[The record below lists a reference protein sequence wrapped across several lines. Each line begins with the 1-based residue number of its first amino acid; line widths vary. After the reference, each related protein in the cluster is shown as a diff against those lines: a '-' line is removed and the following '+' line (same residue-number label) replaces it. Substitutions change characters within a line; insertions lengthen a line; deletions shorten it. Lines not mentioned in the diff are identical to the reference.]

1 MPLKALIFD
10 VDGTLADTERD
21 GHLPACNAA
30 FAALGYPIRW
40 AWEEFVALQP
50 IHGNALRMRQA
61 LERLQPPLPP
71 DELEAAAQRLKKLK
85 RQLYIEQYL
94 PRLSLRPGVRSL
106 LAGALER
113 GVQLAIVSTSDD
125 EQIHA
130 LLRHHLPEA
139 APHFNP
145 VLGKDAGQKTAPDSP
160 LYRRALAEL
169 GTPISETLV
178 IEDSQLGFH
187 AARAAGL
194 PCAVFYNHY
203 TFGQDFAGARL
214 VARSL
219 EFFDLDRLTALC
231 LDGLE

>member
-1 MPLKALIFD
+1 
-10 VDGTLADTERD
+10 
-21 GHLPACNAA
+21 
-30 FAALGYPIRW
+30 
-40 AWEEFVALQP
+40 LQP
-50 IHGNALRMRQA
+50 IHGNALRMRLA
-61 LERLQPPLPP
+61 LESLQPPLPP
-71 DELEAAAQRLKKLK
+71 AELETAAQRLKQLK

-94 PRLSLRPGVRSL
+94 PRLSLRPGIRPLIGS
-106 LAGALER
+106 ALER
-113 GVQLAIVSTSDD
+113 GVRLAIVSTSDD

-139 APHFNP
+139 APHFRP
-145 VLGKDAGQKTAPDSP
+145 ILGKDAGQKTAPDSP

-169 GTPISETLV
+169 GTSVSETLV

-203 TFGQDFAGARL
+203 TYGQDFAGARL

-219 EFFDLDRLTALC
+219 EFFDLDTLTALC
-231 LDGLE
+231 LDGTA